1 MTKDTLSYEIKSA
14 SAMTANAFAHWGLNE
29 VAYIRQTEL
38 NGVPVY
44 AVHAA
49 NGDPLATAPARD
61 VAAALVRQNEL
72 TPVDAH

>member
-1 MTKDTLSYEIKSA
+1 MTEDYITSRIRPE
-14 SAMTANAFAHWGLNE
+14 SAMSAKAFAHWGLNE

-38 NGVPVY
+38 NGAPVY
-44 AVHAA
+44 SVHAA

-61 VAAALVRQNEL
+61 VAAALVLQNEM